1 MAEGLT
7 DRQKQILAYLLEYKK
22 QFGFPPSFQEIAD
35 KFKFA
40 SLTAVKDHLKALEK
54 KGFIKKSGFKARAID
69 IIIPEEEMETFS
81 PGIPIIGKV
90 AAGSPILAQENI
102 QGYLNFGNYFADNG
116 NVFALKVQGD
126 SMKDD
131 GILDGDVVIIKH
143 QATAINGDIVVAIID
158 EEATVKTFYN
168 EGDRIRL
175 QPQNPKYQAIY
186 VDDSQSFRIGG
197 KVIGVVRKLGAG
209 YSNRAS

>member
-1 MAEGLT
+1 MADGLT
-7 DRQKQILAYLLEYKK
+7 DRQKQILSYLLQYKK
-22 QFGFPPSFQEIAD
+22 EYGFPPSFQEIAD
-35 KFKFA
+35 KFQFA

-54 KGFIKKSGFKARAID
+54 KGFIRKSGFKARAID
-69 IIIPEEEMETFS
+69 VILPAEDQDLIPS
-81 PGIPIIGKV
+81 GIPIIGKV

-102 QGYLNFGNYFADNG
+102 QGYLNFGNYFSDNG

-143 QATAINGDIVVAIID
+143 QATALNGDIVVAIID

-175 QPQNPKYQAIY
+175 QPQNPRYQPIY
-186 VDDSQSFRIGG
+186 VTDSNNFRIGG
-197 KVIGVVRKLGAG
+197 KVIGVVRKTGAG
-209 YSNRAS
+209 YSHKAS

>member
-1 MAEGLT
+1 MADGLT
-7 DRQKQILAYLLEYKK
+7 DRQKQILSYLLQYKK
-22 QFGFPPSFQEIAD
+22 ESGFPPSFQEIAD
-35 KFKFA
+35 KFQFA

-54 KGFIKKSGFKARAID
+54 KGFIRKSGFKARAID
-69 IIIPEEEMETFS
+69 VILPAEDQDLVPS
-81 PGIPIIGKV
+81 GIPIIGKV

-102 QGYLNFGNYFADNG
+102 QGYLNFGNYFSDNG

-143 QATAINGDIVVAIID
+143 QATALNGDIVVAIID

-175 QPQNPKYQAIY
+175 QPQNPRYQPIY
-186 VDDSQSFRIGG
+186 VTDSNNFRIGG
-197 KVIGVVRKLGAG
+197 KVIGVVRKTGAG
-209 YSNRAS
+209 YSHKAS